1 MQSIKGD
8 LQWVILQIGQTWLR
22 SLRISKRTKNFVD
35 STVLNLM
42 NVIFISEKVELLE
55 RLKTAMAIRSHSKR
69 NLING
74 ETK

>member
-1 MQSIKGD
+1 MGYFADRPDVVKIFTD
-8 LQWVILQIGQTWLR
+8 LEAYKEFCR
-22 SLRISKRTKNFVD
+22 
-35 STVLNLM
+35 LNLM